1 MKLILVFLF
10 LIGITSCKTVEYVA
24 VTPTVPSFEVVK
36 PDRPILETSTEDT
49 DLKVNIIRLMT
60 YSRQLE
66 AYIEEVDKYLQ
77 KIQTIC
83 IESP

>member
-1 MKLILVFLF
+1 MKLILVCLF
-10 LIGITSCKTVEYVA
+10 LIGITSCKTVEYVT
-24 VTPTVPSFEVVK
+24 VTPTVPSFKIVK
-36 PDRPILETSTEDT
+36 PDRPILETSTD
-49 DLKVNIIRLMT
+49 DVNLKVNIIRLMT